1 MAEKID
7 GQTIVNYLSDIG
19 KKDSKGKIFFQR
31 VLFDVKT
38 TKVGVD
44 IILDS
49 PDTEPI
55 VKKFKS
61 EMIKVLMEEYKGLL
75 QKTDRTLPK
84 IGKVIRLKYNDKGI
98 KFIDFEI
105 NEYPKKGRSG
115 ALPPKISEPATMLV
129 LNAALESKGAKF
141 KTEEDIFVNDVY
153 KDLEKLFGKS
163 WGHKLDEWIYTFLK
177 QNQLFFDNYSSATW
191 APFKHKDYKKQRDPQ
206 VFFKEH
212 LKNLE
217 REPGVKAG
225 TYEQWNPSDL
235 YAVKTA
241 QLRTLESDIK
251 EASSSPNANTLLK
264 LNADLITLMEKNEL
278 VGISLKKIQSGDKAT
293 FKIFNVEDSKLLSA
307 LKSFKAL
314 EKFDM
319 KDIHFSLKNIFQ
331 NFYFKGAPAATTSIF
346 FGGKEAASSKF
357 KIDVTRSGDA
367 LVWNTNIPSSRG
379 AQGGQTPR
387 GVVIKLLSHQSPGV
401 SFRNKYADYPKDA
414 GEFMKIL
421 EKPNSSEYK
430 TYHKWFHFCHKHP
443 KNDYKS
449 SVAFDQW
456 ADSVLEAYENRA
468 KVGKTK
474 LALLNFWY
482 DALNHHS
489 DDDEFWTDLLYFG
502 LKITKKGQFA
512 PHAKIS

>member
-1 MAEKID
+1 MAEKINS
-7 GQTIVNYLSDIG
+7 QTIINYLSNLG
-19 KKDSKGKIFFQR
+19 KKDSKGKILFQR
-31 VLFDVKT
+31 VLFDTKT
-38 TKVGVD
+38 TKIGVE

-55 VKKFKS
+55 VKNFKS
-61 EMIKVLMEEYKGLL
+61 QMIKTLMEEFKGLL
-75 QKTDRTLPK
+75 QKTDKLLPK
-84 IGKVIRLKYNDKGI
+84 IGKVVRLRYSDNGA

-105 NEYPKKGRSG
+105 REYPKKGKSG
-115 ALPPKISEPATMLV
+115 ALPPKISEPATMLI
-129 LNAALESKGAKF
+129 LNAALESKGQKF
-141 KTEEDIFVNDVY
+141 KTEDDIFVSDVY
-153 KDLEKLFGKS
+153 KDLEKLFGRT
-163 WGHKLDEWIYTFLK
+163 WGHKLNEWIYTFLK
-177 QNQLFFDNYSSATW
+177 QNQLFFDNYSSVNW
-191 APFKHKDYKKQRDPQ
+191 APFKHKDYRKQRDPQ

-217 REPGVKAG
+217 RAPGVKAG

-235 YAVKTA
+235 YAVKTRE
-241 QLRTLESDIK
+241 LKTLEKDIK

-293 FKIFNVEDSKLLSA
+293 FKIFNVENSKLLSA

-319 KDIHFSLKNIFQ
+319 KDINFSLKNLFQ
-331 NFYFKGAPAATTSIF
+331 NFFFKGAPAATTSIF
-346 FGGKEAASSKF
+346 FGGKDAASSKF
-357 KIDVTRSGDA
+357 KIDITRSGDA

-387 GVVIKLLSHQSPGV
+387 GVVVKMLGSGA
-401 SFRNKYADYPKDA
+401 SFRNKYTDYPKDA

-421 EKPNSSEYK
+421 EKPNSLEYK
-430 TYHKWFHFCHKHP
+430 TYHKWFDFCYKHP
-443 KNDYKS
+443 KNDFKS
-449 SVAFDQW
+449 PVAFDQW

-482 DALNHHS
+482 DALNNHDGDH
-489 DDDEFWTDLLYFG
+489 EFWTDLLYFG
-502 LKITKKGQFA
+502 LKITGKGQFA